1 MAVNMSGEVI
11 LAADRERVWAM
22 LNDPEVLKV
31 CIPGCETF
39 ELDGENTFQAVA
51 RVKIGPVNARF
62 KGKVTLS
69 DIDAPNSYK
78 ISGEGEGGIAGFAKG
93 GATVRLE
100 PAEDGGT
107 RLIYDVEAN
116 VGGKI
121 AQLGSRLINS
131 VAKKNADTFF
141 AKFAEAVG
149 DGTVVATN
157 VDEAGTAAGEGS

>member
-1 MAVNMSGEVI
+1 MAVNMSGEVV

-22 LNDPEVLKV
+22 LNDPEVLKI

-39 ELDGENTFQAVA
+39 EQDGENAFRAVA
-51 RVKIGPVNARF
+51 KVKVGPVNARF
-62 KGKVTLS
+62 KGKVSLT

-78 ISGEGEGGIAGFAKG
+78 ISGEGEGGVAGFAKG

-100 PAEDGGT
+100 PAEEGGT
-107 RLIYDVEAN
+107 RLLYDVEAN

-121 AQLGSRLINS
+121 AQLGSRLISS
-131 VAKKNADTFF
+131 VAKKNADSFF

-149 DGTVVATN
+149 GGTIVAAD
-157 VDEAGTAAGEGS
+157 VGDSGAAAGETS